1 MAMVARVR
9 TARRGATMTLGLVSW
24 WLPCVA
30 AGLLAC
36 GTDAGGGGGGGGG
49 DDRDGGGAGNGQA
62 GGSGPGGAGGDPD
75 PGGTTD
81 AGPEPDALPLDV
93 TPPDVFFRSP
103 FDGATVSGVVEVV
116 AEATDDRA
124 VARRWC
130 SALDGA
136 EQATVVGRAVHVVV
150 GHGGPDPRAV
160 RPELRRRRTPRATR
174 TRRLV
179 EVQVAGACRAD
190 GNCPPADVRII
201 TPVDQAV
208 VCGQFNIEA
217 AATDDDL
224 ARIEFMVDNRPV
236 GVAERSPFAVVW
248 NTEGFDNGLHTIT
261 ALAIDSADQRAFA
274 RVEVEVR
281 NEPGVVCRQAPNIN
295 IVQPAD
301 GAFLNGQVPLEADA
315 SDDGVVVS
323 VEFSV
328 DNGRLDVVESVPWRS
343 AWDTALFDEG
353 AHTVKAKATD
363 DTNDTA
369 TTQVQVTVDRTAP
382 TVEVLTPSIGETF
395 ADRVPFALDV
405 ADNFAID
412 HVEVRLG
419 GPDGQVLATLNVGP
433 WEGELDTSA
442 VASGEHELS
451 AVVHDKVGLTSTAS
465 VDIRLDRAPTVS
477 FVGPGAGATL
487 AGATT
492 VEVSADDDLGVQSIE
507 LYVDDQLVDERAGQ
521 RFAEFRWEPPYRRG
535 EHTLRAVATDNGGQ
549 TAEASLRVMVDHP
562 FEVTITSP
570 RDAQT
575 VADTVTV
582 NAETRDDD
590 GQTQRVEFFVDGNLV
605 GTDVTAPYEVDV
617 DTTALPDGDRR
628 LRARALSDNGQ
639 EAEATVT
646 VRVNNCDRDDDGYL
660 GCGGADCDDRAFN
673 VNPDAADRVGDGADR
688 NCDDLDGVDDDGDG
702 VASIGSGG
710 ADCDDETPLRRPGLL
725 DTVGDGLDNDCDGVD
740 GVDADGDGYASV
752 ASLGDDCND
761 GDEVINPRRGGPGRR
776 RHRPELRRRGR
787 RRRRRRRVRLGGVAG
802 RGLQRRE
809 RGDSPLRGRP
819 GRRRRGPELR
829 WRGRAELRRLQRL
842 HGGHRERRRLQP
854 RGHRQRAALRRRGRL
869 HPERALPGRRVRE
882 RRGGGLRRRRR
893 RLHGGALRAADRL
906 RAERLRPTAPRARV
920 EPARAALAA
929 CRSAMA
935 GRVGATAVA
944 GRAATA
950 RRASRATRTARA
962 SRCPPW
968 RAT

>member
-1 MAMVARVR
+1 VR
-9 TARRGATMTLGLVSW
+9 WPQV
-24 WLPCVA
+24 
-30 AGLLAC
+30 
-36 GTDAGGGGGGGGG
+36 
-49 DDRDGGGAGNGQA
+49 
-62 GGSGPGGAGGDPD
+62 
-75 PGGTTD
+75 
-81 AGPEPDALPLDV
+81 
-93 TPPDVFFRSP
+93 VFS
-103 FDGATVSGVVEVV
+103 
-116 AEATDDRA
+116 
-124 VARRWC
+124 
-130 SALDGA
+130 LDGA
-136 EQATVVGRAVHVVV
+136 EQASVAAAPYTWSWDTAGLIP
-150 GHGGPDPRAV
+150 GPYA
-160 RPELRRRRTPRATR
+160 LTATA
-174 TRRLV
+174 TDAAGNTDAATI

-343 AWDTALFDEG
+343 TWDTALFDEG

-442 VASGEHELS
+442 VASGDHELS

-465 VDIRLDRAPTVS
+465 VDIRLDRAPMVS
-477 FVGPGAGATL
+477 FVAPAAGATL
-487 AGATT
+487 EGPTT

-507 LYVDDQLVDERAGQ
+507 LYVDDQLLDERAGQ

-535 EHTLRAVATDNGGQ
+535 EHTLRAVATDSGGQ

-570 RDAQT
+570 TDAQT

-639 EAEATVT
+639 EADATVT

-673 VNPDAADRVGDGADR
+673 VNPDAADRVGDGADQ

-710 ADCDDETPLRRPGLL
+710 GDCDDGDPLVVPGAT
-725 DTVGDGLDNDCDGVD
+725 DPVGDGVDQNCDRID
-740 GVDADGDGYASV
+740 GVDADGDGYASIQ
-752 ASLGDDCND
+752 SGGDDCSD
-761 GDEVINPRRGGPGRR
+761 ADEVINPDAADRAGDAIDQNCDDVDGVDGDGDGYASVASQGEDCNDANAAIHPCADDRAGDGVDQNCDGADVQSCDDCNACTADTVNGAGCNHAAIGNGQLCDDGDACTQNERCQAGVCGNGAAVVCADDGDVCTAELCAPLTGCGRAPAADGTPCPGGACQGGACCVPQCNGRACGSDGCGGTCGDCAAGESCDANGACVEVPTVEGYVTIQPGVFTMGSPVNEAGRNNDER
-776 RHRPELRRRGR
+776 QHQVTLTRAFALKATEVTQGEWFAVMGRGR
-787 RRRRRRRVRLGGVAG
+787 RGSRTVA
-802 RGLQRRE
+802 
-809 RGDSPLRGRP
+809 
-819 GRRRRGPELR
+819 
-829 WRGRAELRRLQRL
+829 
-842 HGGHRERRRLQP
+842 
-854 RGHRQRAALRRRGRL
+854 
-869 HPERALPGRRVRE
+869 
-882 RRGGGLRRRRR
+882 
-893 RLHGGALRAADRL
+893 
-906 RAERLRPTAPRARV
+906 TIAPW
-920 EPARAALAA
+920 
-929 CRSAMA
+929 
-935 GRVGATAVA
+935 
-944 GRAATA
+944 
-950 RRASRATRTARA
+950 SR
-962 SRCPPW
+962 
-968 RAT
+968 